1 MAILYKRITLL
12 RKVRK
17 QMRFILLI
25 LVGFL
30 LYNSWPAIEEKL
42 NIDFIDPIKTELDTL
57 KENTDLP
64 TFEDL
69 EDISSMLNPP
79 AAEGENQDKD
89 LINHGEPNL
98 EPPEEQTFSVANIE
112 IGDTKL
118 DVEQRIGSPVR
129 SSVNEYGTEWHAYH
143 QNYSNFIMIAFD
155 EQNKVAGLYTNQNL
169 ISSTTNVQHNTP
181 KAEVHQQ
188 LGEPLEKVQK
198 GMIFY
203 QLQEDRDYDLFR
215 MDNSYVS
222 IFYDKHQNNT
232 VTAIQIISEHLE
244 DQRIDFYTKASDE
257 LKEGF
262 EYQMFDLTNATRVEH
277 GLSILEWDDQVRE
290 TARKH
295 SSDMAVNNYFNHTNL
310 AGESPFD
317 RMMNDDILFSVAGE
331 NLAYGQTS
339 SVFAHEGLMN
349 SLGHRENILKADF
362 KQLGVGVAFNSESH
376 PYYTQNYYT
385 QR

>member
-1 MAILYKRITLL
+1 
-12 RKVRK
+12 
-17 QMRFILLI
+17 MRFILLI

-42 NIDFIDPIKTELDTL
+42 NMNLIDPIKMELDTL

-64 TFEDL
+64 ALVEDL
-69 EDISSMLNPP
+69 EDIGSILNPP
-79 AAEGENQDKD
+79 ATEEKNQGQD
-89 LINHGEPNL
+89 LINHGEPSL
-98 EPPEEQTFSVANIE
+98 ETPEEQTFSVSNIE
-112 IGDTKL
+112 IGDTKTE
-118 DVEQRIGSPVR
+118 VEQRMGSAIR
-129 SSVNEYGTEWHAYH
+129 ASTNEYGTEWLAYH
-143 QNYSNFIMIAFD
+143 QDYNNFIMVSYD
-155 EQNKVAGLYTNQNL
+155 EQNIVAGLYTNQNL
-169 ISSTTNVQHNTP
+169 ISSTTNIQHGTP
-181 KAEVHQQ
+181 KSEVHQQ
-188 LGEPLEKVQK
+188 LGDSLEKVQK
-198 GMIFY
+198 GLIFY

-232 VTAIQIISEHLE
+232 VTAIQIINEKLE
-244 DQRIDFYTKASDE
+244 DQRIDFYTQASE
-257 LKEGF
+257 KLKEGF

-277 GLSILEWDDQVRE
+277 GLSILEWDDRVRE

-295 SSDMAVNNYFNHTNL
+295 SSDMAINHYFNHTNL

-317 RMMNDDILFSVAGE
+317 RMMKDDILFSVAGE

-349 SLGHRENILKADF
+349 SLGHRENILKPDF

-385 QR
+385 KR

>member
-1 MAILYKRITLL
+1 
-12 RKVRK
+12 
-17 QMRFILLI
+17 MRFILLI
-25 LVGFL
+25 LIGFL
-30 LYNSWPAIEEKL
+30 LYNAWPAIEEKL
-42 NIDFIDPIKTELDTL
+42 DTNLIDSLKTELGTL
-57 KENTDLP
+57 KENSDLP
-64 TFEDL
+64 ALVEHL
-69 EDISSMLNPP
+69 ENIGSTLNQPS
-79 AAEGENQDKD
+79 AEGENQVQEP
-89 LINHGEPNL
+89 LNHGEPVL
-98 EPPEEQTFSVANIE
+98 ETPDKQMFSISNIE
-112 IGDTKL
+112 IGDTKSEI
-118 DVEQRIGSPVR
+118 EQRIGSANR
-129 SSVNEYGTEWHAYH
+129 ASTNEYGTEWLAYH
-143 QNYSNFIMIAFD
+143 QYYNNFIMISYD
-155 EQNKVAGLYTNQNL
+155 DQNKVAGLYTNQNL
-169 ISSTTNVQHNTP
+169 ISSTTNIQHGTP
-181 KAEVHQQ
+181 KAEVRQQ
-188 LGEPLEKVQK
+188 LGDPLEKVQK
-198 GMIFY
+198 GMVFF
-203 QLQEDRDYDLFR
+203 QLQEDRDYDLFLV
-215 MDNSYVS
+215 DNSYVS

-232 VTAIQIISEHLE
+232 VTAIQIIKEDLE
-244 DQRIDFYTKASDE
+244 DRRIDFYTQATEK

-277 GLSILEWDDQVRE
+277 GLSILDWDDRVKE

-317 RMMNDDILFSVAGE
+317 RMMKDDILFSVAGE